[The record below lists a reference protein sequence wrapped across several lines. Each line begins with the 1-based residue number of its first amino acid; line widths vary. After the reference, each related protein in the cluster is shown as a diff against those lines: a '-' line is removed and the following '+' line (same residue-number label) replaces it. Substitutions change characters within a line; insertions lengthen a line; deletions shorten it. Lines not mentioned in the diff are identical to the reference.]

1 MDRDNMDLASAV
13 GLRLKELRE
22 AQRVSLS
29 ELARRSKIGKATLSE
44 LESGRRNPTLE
55 TVYALTKALK
65 VPLSSVLHDLEPP
78 AKISGDAVDA
88 VLLERFEAD
97 TSVTETYRIR
107 IRSGATQ
114 ESAAHSPDTTE
125 HIIVLT
131 GTALVGEVANPV
143 LIGPGMHGTW
153 AADAP
158 HLYRAP
164 AGDVEAVLLVRH
176 PK

>member
-1 MDRDNMDLASAV
+1 MADRSHSAD
-13 GLRLKELRE
+13 GLSGGLTYLLRC
-22 AQRVSLS
+22 
-29 ELARRSKIGKATLSE
+29 GTPE
-44 LESGRRNPTLE
+44 LEAG
-55 TVYALTKALK
+55 
-65 VPLSSVLHDLEPP
+65 
-78 AKISGDAVDA
+78 
-88 VLLERFEAD
+88 

-131 GTALVGEVANPV
+131 GTALVGEAANPV

-153 AADAP
+153 AADTP